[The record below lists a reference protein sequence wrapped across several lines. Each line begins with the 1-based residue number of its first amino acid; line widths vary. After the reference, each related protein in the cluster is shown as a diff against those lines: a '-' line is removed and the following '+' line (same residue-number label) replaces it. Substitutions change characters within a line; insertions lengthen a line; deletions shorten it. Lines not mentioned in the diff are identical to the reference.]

1 MIDEKRIEE
10 SKRNVKA
17 YIADGLLKIK
27 DEEIKKFIDFYLGN
41 SETSLETAS
50 LLFQVSNNIKL
61 KEELKLGKDFECY
74 LWVIVSSYYSMF
86 YMALALLATEDI
98 RVGKEIVHKVTADA
112 LINFFIANEKLTKLL
127 EAYEEMR
134 KDVME
139 LLGREELRIKAK
151 ELISDYEYERRKRSK
166 FQYEIGVSAKQSYA
180 QTSLERAKKFFFEI
194 RKLIKK

>member
-10 SKRNVKA
+10 AKRNVKR
-17 YIADGLLKIK
+17 YIADGLLKVNDK
-27 DEEIKKFIDFYLGN
+27 EIKNFIDFYLKN
-41 SETSLETAS
+41 SETSLQTAS
-50 LLFQVSNNIKL
+50 LLFQISTDEKL
-61 KEELKLGKDFECY
+61 KEELKIDKDFECY

-86 YMALALLATEDI
+86 YMALALLATDGI

-112 LINFFIANEKLTKLL
+112 LINFFIVNEKLTKLL
-127 EAYEEMR
+127 EDYEEMR

-139 LLGREELRIKAK
+139 LLGKEELRRKAK

-166 FQYEIGVSAKQSYA
+166 FQYEIGVSAKRGYA